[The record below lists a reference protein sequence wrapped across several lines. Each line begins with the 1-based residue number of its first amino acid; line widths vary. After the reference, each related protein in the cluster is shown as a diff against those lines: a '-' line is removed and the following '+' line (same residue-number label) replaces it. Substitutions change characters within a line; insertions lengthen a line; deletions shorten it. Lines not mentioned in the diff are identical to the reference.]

1 VSLIQIRRTDLETV
15 LALRMTLSDPP
26 RSREE
31 ALSPGDLSEDAAHF
45 GAYIDEQLVGVYSI
59 GPEPLPVLD
68 HPPAWRFRGLVV
80 LPNFRNRAVGP
91 ALVRYQL
98 QEIETRASPLGW
110 SYAKRKH
117 LAFFSAFGYCATGY
131 TYNHPVSGETHLLGN
146 RHTLRVIAEAMGVN
160 YGAGEPPWLGT
171 IGAVKSSK
179 SAAWSAT

>member
-1 VSLIQIRRTDLETV
+1 MSLIQIKRTDLETV

-59 GPEPLPVLD
+59 GPEALPVLD

-80 LPNFRNRAVGP
+80 LPDFRNRAVGP
-91 ALVRYQL
+91 ALVKYQL
-98 QEIETRASPLGW
+98 QEIETRPSPLGW

-117 LAFFSAFGYCATGY
+117 LAFFGTFGYRATGY
-131 TYNHPVSGETHLLGN
+131 TYQHPVSGETHLLGN
-146 RHTLRVIAEAMGVN
+146 RHTLRVIAEATGVS
-160 YGAGEPPWLGT
+160 YGAGDPPSLGN
-171 IGAVKSSK
+171 IG
-179 SAAWSAT
+179 SATS